1 MFLNVC
7 FLARILD
14 VRGEEDFLR
23 GHLRG
28 AYNVPWAEIASRGF
42 EYLGANVAQFSGRQW
57 SPGSDFTAEVLRLP
71 TRSTPFTVS
80 WQLAERI
87 AL

>member
-42 EYLGANVAQFSGRQW
+42 EYLGANVVVFW
-57 SPGSDFTAEVLRLP
+57 P
-71 TRSTPFTVS
+71 TMVS
-80 WQLAERI
+80 WK
-87 AL
+87 

>member
-1 MFLNVC
+1 MFADPMRFTVLAKNGLHELNDLTSLAKVIAMFLNVC

-42 EYLGANVAQFSGRQW
+42 EYLGANVVVFW
-57 SPGSDFTAEVLRLP
+57 P
-71 TRSTPFTVS
+71 TMVS
-80 WQLAERI
+80 
-87 AL
+87 